1 MALPGLPAPRHCCLQ
16 RALQTRVSSHS
27 KPVSP
32 EAGYGSA
39 AKRGGSAG
47 KAPSMHSTAVVAHHT
62 AAFVPREN
70 KKEFNIFIRAPGSP
84 LQPMCPLSHSCWV
97 QVLKG
102 VFLLIY
108 LFNLL
113 IYLYHSQDIFFQAST
128 DAHEL
133 LCAELLGIMSLL
145 FRSCRAASVHCRA
158 PADKPVPFPAAKNPF
173 LAKQKR

>member
-1 MALPGLPAPRHCCLQ
+1 MPCRQESPATP
-16 RALQTRVSSHS
+16 

-47 KAPSMHSTAVVAHHT
+47 KAPSTHSTAVVAHHA

-70 KKEFNIFIRAPGSP
+70 KKGFNTFVRAPGSP
-84 LQPMCPLSHSCWV
+84 LLHGCWV

-128 DAHEL
+128 DAYEL
-133 LCAELLGIMSLL
+133 LCAELVGIMSLL
-145 FRSCRAASVHCRA
+145 FRSCRAASVHC
-158 PADKPVPFPAAKNPF
+158 
-173 LAKQKR
+173 